1 MYICVCR
8 AVTERHIHAAVRDG
22 AKSMK
27 DLRDTLGV
35 GTECGSCGS
44 CAKQCL
50 REAKNNAAA
59 GDNIIGHYAAA

>member
-22 AKSMK
+22 AKSMR

-50 REAKNNAAA
+50 REAKDNLIALHNISSCAAA
-59 GDNIIGHYAAA
+59 